1 MKPRFRFRHI
11 VLYLLLLPLVM
22 LYSCQNTPKRL
33 PLLGNPVFKTIGT
46 KTDTIYPVVP
56 HFAFTDQ
63 KNQVVDNTTFKN
75 KIYVADFFFISC
87 PTICPVMTASMKRVY
102 DTYAQNPDILFI
114 SHTIDPKYDT
124 QERLDKYASA
134 LNADHNKWH
143 FVTGNRDSI
152 YKLAEKGYYSPA
164 HKDTTIDGGYVHS
177 GGLIL
182 IDKQGHMRGVYDG
195 TSKEETDQLI
205 NDIQVLIKQG

>member
-1 MKPRFRFRHI
+1 MRASIKIFNLILLTLALLCSCNSKP
-11 VLYLLLLPLVM
+11 
-22 LYSCQNTPKRL
+22 QRL
-33 PLLGNPVFKTIGT
+33 PLLGNAVLVKHGT
-46 KTDTIYPVVP
+46 AIDSVYPVVP
-56 HFAFTDQ
+56 TFSFIDQ
-63 KNQVVDNTTFKN
+63 KKKVIDNNTFRN

-102 DTYAQNPDILFI
+102 DAYAQNKDILFI

-124 QERLDKYASA
+124 PERLDKYADG

-164 HKDTTIDGGYVHS
+164 HKDTSNQGGYVHS

-195 TSKEETDQLI
+195 TSKEETNKLI
-205 NDIQVLIKQG
+205 EDIEVLIKQG

>member
-1 MKPRFRFRHI
+1 MVVFFISLQLP
-11 VLYLLLLPLVM
+11 LLLLC
-22 LYSCQNTPKRL
+22 SCNSSPQRL
-33 PLLGNPVFKTIGT
+33 PLLGNAVYKQVNG
-46 KTDTIYPVVP
+46 KTDTIYPIVP
-56 HFAFTDQ
+56 HFSFIDQ
-63 KNQVVDNTTFKN
+63 KKQVVNNSTFRN

-87 PTICPVMTASMKRVY
+87 PTICPIMTASMKRVY
-102 DTYAQNPDILFI
+102 DKYTQNNDVLFI

-124 QERLDKYASA
+124 PERLDKYASA

-143 FVTGNRDSI
+143 FVTGDRDSI

-164 HKDTTIDGGYVHS
+164 HKDTSNQGGYVHS

-195 TSKEETDQLI
+195 TSKEETDKLI
-205 NDIQVLIKQG
+205 EDIQILIKQG

>member
-1 MKPRFRFRHI
+1 LRCF
-11 VLYLLLLPLVM
+11 V
-22 LYSCQNTPKRL
+22 
-33 PLLGNPVFKTIGT
+33 
-46 KTDTIYPVVP
+46 PVVP
-56 HFAFTDQ
+56 TFSFIDQ
-63 KNQVVDNTTFKN
+63 KKKVIDNNTFRN

-102 DTYAQNPDILFI
+102 DAYAQNKDILFI

-124 QERLDKYASA
+124 PERLDKYADG
-134 LNADHNKWH
+134 LNADQNKWH
-143 FVTGNRDSI
+143 FVTGDRDSI

-195 TSKEETDQLI
+195 TSKEETDKLI
-205 NDIQVLIKQG
+205 EDIQTLIKQG

>member
-1 MKPRFRFRHI
+1 MKLRFRFSHI
-11 VLYLLLLPLVM
+11 VFYLLPLQLVI
-22 LYSCQNTPKRL
+22 LYSCRTQPARL
-33 PLLGNPVFKTIGT
+33 PLLGNAEYRKTGA

-56 HFAFTDQ
+56 HFSFTDQ
-63 KNQVVDNTTFKN
+63 KNRVVNNSTFRN

-102 DTYAQNPDILFI
+102 DSYAQNQEILFI

-124 QERLDKYASA
+124 PERLDKYAKA
-134 LNADHNKWH
+134 LNADPDKWH

-152 YKLAEKGYYSPA
+152 YRLAEKGYYSPA
-164 HKDTTIDGGYVHS
+164 HKDTSDQGGYVHS

-205 NDIQVLIKQG
+205 NDIKVLIKQG